1 MNLSTNGNQQ
11 PGQNKVVQ
19 TMRSRIYG
27 KVEDDKKKATEKGQR
42 AEEKIDL

>member
-19 TMRSRIYG
+19 TMRSRIYD
-27 KVEDDKKKATEKGQR
+27 KVEENAKNRLGKAKELR
-42 AEEKIDL
+42 RR

>member
-27 KVEDDKKKATEKGQR
+27 KVEDDKKKLLKKAKELR
-42 AEEKIDL
+42 RR